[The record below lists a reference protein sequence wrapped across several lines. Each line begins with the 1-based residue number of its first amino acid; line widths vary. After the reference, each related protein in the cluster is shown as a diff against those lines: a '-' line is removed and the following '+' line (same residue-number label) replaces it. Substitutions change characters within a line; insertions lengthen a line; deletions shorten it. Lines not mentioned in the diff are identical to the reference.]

1 MGMLGWGGGPVG
13 WQAEWGGHCSTG
25 LPGGRAVKGRDKLLV
40 RADRGGQAWE
50 VGLTTGS
57 MSRGGSLAVAE
68 AGRVLARVAS
78 DQEAAVGL
86 ICVWGSLRYSI

>member
-68 AGRVLARVAS
+68 AGRVLACVAS